1 MSYQETKDFFDSRTP
16 EDPAYWSPCMMD
28 VLDDNFDKCISVRG
42 KQKIEEL
49 EKMELNEIWHDY
61 LKCWIK
67 GMSML
72 HVVSYDFNTGNGSP
86 YQYGWYPHGYNKVY
100 YQKLFEKFKDRLQPA
115 DEHETVEFGFSF
127 VWITRDLGYGKQAKR
142 NIYLDVDYDIPKS
155 HTKITCKCSA
165 KSNGDAGFHDEWV
178 EIAKEMKA
186 VMDTLKSD
194 PLLKTDLRPYDTYP
208 DLTTIK
214 DPKDRLGII
223 KEFSHDTEGRDGKQ
237 RFIAGFVSAYKEA
250 AEFCSTLPKVTF
262 SKDLRTCTYNGKEYT
277 ADDVAYVGSENRAPD
292 ELHYLDFSVENV
304 LVKKY
309 SLIDRYIETNSFS
322 HRSEC
327 EHFLWR
333 WCDQLKQPITDDL
346 VALMKKYKCKYGEY
360 DFSSGKDD
368 DMDEF
373 DRELKELT
381 DDI

>member
-1 MSYQETKDFFDSRTP
+1 MNTQATKDFFDSRTP

-28 VLDDNFDKCISVRG
+28 VLDDHFDKCISVRG
-42 KQKIEEL
+42 KQKLEEL

-100 YQKLFEKFKDRLQPA
+100 YKKLFEKFKDRLQPA
-115 DEHETVEFGFSF
+115 DEHETVEFGFSY
-127 VWITRDLGYGKQAKR
+127 VWITRDLGYGKTATR

-165 KSNGDAGFHDEWV
+165 KSSGDAGFHEEWV
-178 EIAKEMKA
+178 DIAKEMKA

-223 KEFSHDTEGRDGKQ
+223 KEFSYDTVGRDGKK
-237 RFIAGFVSAYKEA
+237 RFLAGFVAAYKEA

-262 SKDLRTCTYNGKEYT
+262 SEDLRTCTYKGKEYT
-277 ADDVAYVGSENRAPD
+277 ADDVAYVGAEDRAPN
-292 ELHYLDFSVENV
+292 EIHYLDQAVEHV
-304 LVKKY
+304 LIKKY
-309 SLIDRYIETNSFS
+309 SLLDIELESQSFTS
-322 HRSEC
+322 THEC
-327 EHFLWR
+327 EHFLWW
-333 WCDQLKQPITDDL
+333 WCDQLKQPMTDDL
-346 VALMKKYKCKYGEY
+346 VELMKKYKCKYGEY
-360 DFSSGKDD
+360 DFSSNDD
-368 DMDEF
+368 DELEEF
-373 DRELKELT
+373 S
-381 DDI
+381 DDIRGIDQ